1 MRQLPASL
9 LFFLGVCVATSD
21 STAVELHTFDF
32 SGGDAQLI
40 DTLDGLTAGRFTSI
54 GAADE
59 ISVDISTNLGVLDFT
74 TVSGNLGIDASTLGS
89 VAPQTITL
97 DFSSLALA
105 PIRIHS
111 IKMRSVLDIGSP
123 FSRSQEFF
131 LDPTITSQTLYRYQN
146 GQSTLLG
153 SYDVP
158 KSGGAVLNIDNLQYG
173 YHSIESVTVASE
185 AGTTSVP
192 EPSTALLL
200 LAGLTLLGLIRIRD

>member
-9 LFFLGVCVATSD
+9 LFFLGVCVAASD

-59 ISVDISTNLGVLDFT
+59 ITLDVSTNLGVLDFT
-74 TVSGNLGIDASTLGS
+74 TASGNLGIDASTLGS

-97 DFSSLALA
+97 DFSSLASA

-111 IKMRSVLDIGSP
+111 
-123 FSRSQEFF
+123 
-131 LDPTITSQTLYRYQN
+131 
-146 GQSTLLG
+146 
-153 SYDVP
+153 
-158 KSGGAVLNIDNLQYG
+158 
-173 YHSIESVTVASE
+173 
-185 AGTTSVP
+185 
-192 EPSTALLL
+192 
-200 LAGLTLLGLIRIRD
+200 